1 MGNPIYHF
9 GPFSL
14 SPLAR
19 ELRKDGQLITLYA
32 SAFDCLVY
40 LVEHRER
47 PVGKDELISAV
58 WGRVDVSDSLVAQ
71 TIVRLRRILG
81 DAGNEQ
87 HSIKTIARVGYR
99 WMPDTHVAEQSAPD
113 MPVEPDVAVADMAG
127 QALKDA
133 GRPEVIAP
141 LRKPFRPWRYGLVA
155 ILLIV
160 VGAAGYTAWRGIHPA
175 ASPAG
180 AHFDQ
185 GAAIVLPAEVNAPE
199 DWKWLHFG
207 LMDLI
212 SNRLRDASIP
222 TETSQAV
229 LDLLKENGNAQG
241 NGTSVP
247 AGFALVIET
256 HVSLNGDSWLVHL
269 DAKGPGGK
277 MWKAESSSGDVL
289 KAARAASDVLLAQL
303 GYGVKGEGGQA
314 SANTSQEL
322 MQRIDAARLAGQP
335 AVARELIS
343 KAPPELRASPEMAY
357 ILASIDCD
365 EGKSDVCKQELL
377 DLLRRLPDKQNPA
390 LHGKIL
396 TTLALIYSQQGD
408 TEKSLATLT
417 EAIGILQEHDK
428 EALATALLDRAYM
441 EQTVWKLDEA
451 TADLGRARVTYAL
464 SGDAVG
470 AAKADFEMGLL
481 AERRAQPDAAIGLL
495 QRAYD
500 QFQQMGMRSM
510 LPSVLDGMANAQKM
524 LLRFND
530 ELATTDR
537 FWPLDAHDFG
547 FIDRSM
553 RRELTMVRAIA
564 LTDSGRTNDAV
575 TLAEA
580 LVNQAQ
586 PGDDPGLLAET
597 RKLLAEIALLRG
609 DYAHAAELA
618 ASALTPALEAADQR
632 DYASTW
638 LTRISGLQHAGH
650 IDDARKEV
658 ANLAGWQSRL
668 SFQDDWVAI
677 YVMRAKAAQLW
688 SEGHHDASIDQLKQT
703 MAVAEK
709 LGVPEL
715 IVSVGE
721 AYALA
726 LLDDG
731 RVDQAMAVSGRLS
744 IWSTADWRAAWVE
757 ARVYLALGQT
767 DSWNKVRVRA
777 QQLAGD
783 QPLPATPAHFEW

>member
-19 ELRKDGQLITLYA
+19 ELRKDGLLITLSA

-81 DAGNEQ
+81 DAGSEQ

-99 WMPDTHVAEQSAPD
+99 WMLETSVVEQTTPE
-113 MPVEPDVAVADMAG
+113 MPVESDVAGTNTATPAYTDN
-127 QALKDA
+127 
-133 GRPEVIAP
+133 PAP
-141 LRKPFRPWRYGLVA
+141 SRKLFHSWRYGLAA

-160 VGAAGYTAWRGIHPA
+160 AGATNYLAWHRFHPATSAAGV
-175 ASPAG
+175 
-180 AHFDQ
+180 HFDQ
-185 GAAIVLPAEVNAPE
+185 GSAIVLPADVNAPE

-241 NGTSVP
+241 SGFSVP

-256 HVSLNGDSWLVHL
+256 HVSLNGENWLVHL
-269 DAKGPGGK
+269 DARGPGGK
-277 MWKAESSSGDVL
+277 IWKAESSSGDVL

-303 GYGVKGEGGQA
+303 GYGVKGEGGVA

-322 MQRIDAARLAGQP
+322 MQRVDAARLAGQP

-343 KAPPELRASPEMAY
+343 KAPAELRASPEMAY
-357 ILASIDCD
+357 TLASIDCD
-365 EGKSDVCKQELL
+365 EGKSDVCKQQLL
-377 DLLRRLPDKQNPA
+377 DLLKRLPDKQNA
-390 LHGKIL
+390 VVHGKIL

-408 TEKSLATLT
+408 FDKSLSTLT
-417 EAIGILQEHDK
+417 EAIGILQDHGK
-428 EALATALLDRAYM
+428 EALATAFLDRAYI
-441 EQTVWKLDEA
+441 EQSLWKLDEA

-481 AERRAQPDAAIGLL
+481 AERRAQPDAALGLL

-530 ELATTDR
+530 ELVTTDR

-564 LTDSGRTNDAV
+564 LADNGRTNDAV
-575 TLAEA
+575 ALGEA
-580 LVNQAQ
+580 LLSQQ
-586 PGDDPGLLAET
+586 QSGDDPGLAAET
-597 RKLLAEIALLRG
+597 RKLLAEIALLHG
-609 DYAHAAELA
+609 DYARAAEQ
-618 ASALTPALEAADQR
+618 ASAALTPALEAGDQR

-638 LTRISGLQHAGH
+638 LTRISALQHAGH
-650 IDDARKEV
+650 IDDAGKEV
-658 ANLAGWQSRL
+658 ANLAAWQSRL

-688 SEGHHDASIDQLKQT
+688 SEGHHDPSIDQLKQT
-703 MAVAEK
+703 MEVAEK

-726 LLDDG
+726 LLDAG

-744 IWSTADWRAAWVE
+744 IWSTTDWRAAWVE

-783 QPLPATPAHFEW
+783 QPLPATPGHFEW